1 MLLKEKKDGGIDNVG
16 VKIIRILGKKKIK
29 KVEFSTVDEILN
41 DILKTIPLEFLE
53 GIKEMTADEFRI
65 SQHSNLG
72 MTIRN
77 KYFYR
82 NKAREQLIESLGNKK
97 EYIFLDGDVFSR
109 IVLKKLYEKITTE
122 SKQQP

>member
-1 MLLKEKKDGGIDNVG
+1 
-16 VKIIRILGKKKIK
+16 VKIIRIRGKKRVK
-29 KVEFSTVDEILN
+29 KVGFSTVDEILD
-41 DILKTIPLEFLE
+41 DILNTLPLNFQER
-53 GIKEMTADEFRI
+53 IKEMTADEFRI

-82 NKAREQLIESLGNKK
+82 NNAREQLIKSLGDKK
-97 EYIFLDGDVFSR
+97 EHIFLDGDVFSR